1 MPRTF
6 DAGYRLW
13 IVGEIGLA
21 VSKKHQVVGVELTD
35 KHINIVL
42 ATEIHSG
49 QWELVKF
56 LRREIAAAA
65 PLSQQLATISR
76 EQGLGRYRWN
86 LSLNDN
92 HYQLLLIDVPDVPDQ
107 EQLEAIKLRASD
119 LISLPLE
126 EVVIEVIPLPEQA
139 YHGRLKMAFI
149 AVVERQYLHQL
160 IEDFSLAGIRLEAI
174 DIADHAMRN
183 ISVLCS
189 QKQSVGILHVDTVS
203 SQINLCHRGQ
213 MCLHRHLEVGLADLL
228 AVNDDQSQHGARLQ
242 VDTMIL
248 EIQRSLD
255 YFESQLGLGQVT
267 EIIIVADNRLS
278 DATINQLDAAFTAKV
293 SRFKVT
299 NHMII
304 LEPEEPEMIVPAIH
318 ALGASLR
325 YLEVQA

>member
-1 MPRTF
+1 M
-6 DAGYRLW
+6 
-13 IVGEIGLA
+13 A
-21 VSKKHQVVGVELTD
+21 VNKKHQLVGVELAD
-35 KHINIVL
+35 KHINITLV
-42 ATEIHSG
+42 TEVRSG
-49 QWELVKF
+49 QWELVRF
-56 LRREIAAAA
+56 LHREISTTA
-65 PLSQQLATISR
+65 PLPQQLAAIAR
-76 EQGLGRYRWN
+76 EQSLNGYRWN
-86 LSLNDN
+86 VSLDES
-92 HYQLLLIDVPDVPDQ
+92 HYQLLLIDVPDVPEH

-126 EVVIEVIPLPEQA
+126 EVVIEVIPLPDQA

-149 AVVERQYLHQL
+149 AVVERRYLHQL

-183 ISVLCS
+183 IGVLCS
-189 QKQSVGILHVDTVS
+189 QKENFGILHINTVS

-228 AVNDDQSQHGARLQ
+228 AVDDDRSQQGAQLQ

-278 DATINQLDAAFTAKV
+278 DKTINQLDAAFTAKV

-304 LEPEEPEMIVPAIH
+304 REPEKPEMIVPAIH

-325 YLEVQA
+325 YLEVRV